1 MYLKTEYTFDAA
13 HNLVAYHGK
22 CERLHGH
29 TYRMAL
35 TLKGEPG
42 PEGMIADFLDV
53 KKVVRER
60 VLNVLDHAYLNDVI
74 PQPTAEN
81 ICLWIWER
89 LSDAFPGEGQPA
101 SLYEV
106 QVWESASN
114 SAILRGVSP
123 DAGRPE

>member
-29 TYRMAL
+29 TYRMAV
-35 TLKGEPG
+35 TLRGKPDR
-42 PEGMIADFLDV
+42 EGMIVDFLEV
-53 KKVVRER
+53 KRAVREK
-60 VLNVLDHAYLNDVI
+60 VLDLLDHAYLNDII

-81 ICLWIWER
+81 ICLWVWER
-89 LSDAFPGEGQPA
+89 LSGQFANGEEGP

-106 QVWESASN
+106 QVWETASS
-114 SAILRGVSP
+114 SAILRE
-123 DAGRPE
+123 DGR